1 MKKYD
6 QYIQDVLS
14 GKILANKKLIM
25 TCQRHVKDLKK
36 AEKKSYSYYF
46 DESYADKYISFIEK
60 FRLIDQDAGP
70 DGKKPFF
77 ILQPFQ
83 AFYVASI
90 FGWRIKKDPVE
101 RRFTETYFQ
110 VPRKNAKST
119 LVSACM
125 VAQYFLDKKNT
136 AQFYTAAVTRE
147 QAGEVYQMAKG
158 IIEELMIDYPNT
170 FESRIKIIEGPPPRI
185 VDFQTKSFMK
195 PLSREAKTIEGK
207 GGYVMSLDEWHV
219 HKTDDIRSSM
229 KKGSIKYVSP
239 MTHCLTTP
247 GFNIGGPA
255 HVHYDYCTKV
265 LKGVLENERLFI
277 QIYELDE
284 NDDWTDPTIWGKPN
298 PGLGISPKLEPL
310 LDEYKEA
317 VAKGGFKIVDFKTK
331 HLGMWVSNASEWIPL
346 ELYKKCNTAWNI
358 KDYPK
363 YDAFGA
369 LDMAYSDRGDVSA
382 LGLLVPIDD
391 TRVKMFN
398 KYYIPEEKA
407 RIAQEIDYFRMAEL
421 GHVVITPG
429 ETTDYDYIMSDL
441 MELSQLLQIRLIN
454 FDAWNISY
462 FYEKMVQSGL
472 PVQKFQQSVPY
483 MSPPT
488 KRIGEMIHKQE
499 IDFGSNPVTQWMFSN
514 VLLKDV
520 GNGNVK
526 MMREQH
532 RKIDGAITT
541 VMSYAAWHE
550 YKLNNPPAVE
560 AKIAWL

>member
-1 MKKYD
+1 MKKYN
-6 QYIQDVLS
+6 QYIQDIDS
-14 GKILANKKLIM
+14 GKILSGKKIQLAIK
-25 TCQRHVKDLKK
+25 RHLDDLKR
-36 AEKKSYSYYF
+36 AEKKSFKYYF
-46 DESYADKYISFIEK
+46 DEAYADKYIAFIEK
-60 FRLIDQDAGP
+60 LRLPDLDDGP
-70 DGKKPFF
+70 DGKKPLF

-83 AFYVASI
+83 AFYVASL
-90 FGWRIKKDPVE
+90 FGWRIKSNPAE
-101 RRFTETYFQ
+101 RRFTESYFQ
-110 VPRKNAKST
+110 VARKNAKST
-119 LVSACM
+119 LVAACI
-125 VAQYFLDKKNT
+125 VAQFFMDKKNN
-136 AQFYTAAVTRE
+136 AQFYTAAVDRG
-147 QAGEVYQMAKG
+147 QAMEVYSMA
-158 IIEELMIDYPNT
+158 ESMITDLIADYPKT
-170 FESRIKIIEGPPPRI
+170 FENRISIIKGPPPRI
-185 VDFQTKSFMK
+185 VDFKTKSFIK
-195 PLSREAKTIEGK
+195 PLPRDPKSTEGK
-207 GGYVMSLDEWHV
+207 GGYAMTLDEWHV
-219 HKTDDIRSSM
+219 HKKDDLRSSM
-229 KKGSIKYVSP
+229 KKGTVKYISP

-255 HVHYDYCTKV
+255 HVHYEYCTKILNNV
-265 LKGVLENERLFI
+265 LSNERLFI
-277 QIYELDE
+277 QIYELDK
-284 NDDWTDPTIWGKPN
+284 NDDWTNQSLWGKPN
-298 PGLGISPKLEPL
+298 PGLGISPKIEPII
-310 LDEYKEA
+310 DEYTEA
-317 VAKGGFKIVDFKTK
+317 VAKGGFAIVDFKTK

-346 ELYKKCNTAWNI
+346 EVYRKCNTDWSI
-358 KDYPK
+358 KDFPK

-407 RIAQEIDYFRMAEL
+407 RISQEIDYFRMAEL

-441 MELSQLLQIRLIN
+441 MELSELLQIRLIN

-462 FYEKMVQSGL
+462 FYEKMVKAGL

-499 IDFGSNPVTQWMFSN
+499 IDFGNNPVTQWMFSN

-526 MMREQH
+526 MVREQQ

-550 YKLNNPPAVE
+550 YKLNNPPPVE
-560 AKIAWL
+560 VKIAWL